1 MIFDWFKDKV
11 AILPLQGQ
19 ITESQGM
26 GLFPSFMQSS
36 ISKMEEYLD
45 EIEEDK
51 KYKGLI
57 LEINSPGG
65 SPYKSRQFAKK
76 ISNMNIFKIALIE
89 EQGTSGAYWI
99 ANACDVI
106 VADELSSVGGI
117 GTISIR
123 PDLTDFLEKF
133 GIKMDV
139 QEEGKYKDEGMP
151 FSKVTEEEK
160 EHRQEMI
167 KEINDMFKRYI
178 KSKRNISEDSEALEG
193 KVFLGTE
200 AKEEGLVDH
209 LGDRN
214 KALKIFQKRTG
225 VRDYKVKDFK
235 EELEKGP
242 SILDLFR

>member
-11 AILPLQGQ
+11 AILPLEGL

-26 GLFPSFMQSS
+26 GLFPSFMKSS
-36 ISKMEEYLD
+36 ISRMEEYLD

-65 SPYKSRQFAKK
+65 SPYKSRQLARK

-106 VADELSSVGGI
+106 VADDLSSVGGI

-123 PDLTDFLEKF
+123 PDFTDFLEKF

-160 EHRQEMI
+160 EHRKEMI

-178 KSKRNISEDSEALEG
+178 RSKRDINEESEAFEG
-193 KVFLGTE
+193 KVFLGSE
-200 AKEEGLVDH
+200 AKEEGLIDY
-209 LGDRN
+209 LGGRK
-214 KALKIFQKRTG
+214 KALQIFQKRSG
-225 VRDYKVKDFK
+225 LKDFKVKDFK
-235 EELEKGP
+235 EELNKGP

>member
-11 AILPLQGQ
+11 AILPLEGP

-36 ISKMEEYLD
+36 ISRMEEYLE

-65 SPYKSRQFAKK
+65 SPYKSRQLARK
-76 ISNMNIFKIALIE
+76 ISNLNIFKVALIE

-99 ANACDVI
+99 ANSCDVI

-123 PDLTDFLEKF
+123 PDFTDFLDKF

-160 EHRQEMI
+160 EHRKKMI

-178 KSKRNISEDSEALEG
+178 KSKRDINKGSEAFEG
-193 KVFLGTE
+193 KVFLGTK
-200 AKEEGLVDH
+200 AKKEGLVDY
-209 LGDRN
+209 LGGRN
-214 KALKIFQKRTG
+214 KSLQILQKRTG
-225 VRDYKVKDFK
+225 LKDFVVKDFK
-235 EELEKGP
+235 EEINKRP
-242 SILDLFR
+242 SLLDLLR